1 MDQTWKMTAI
11 LVLAFAIAVQSTE
24 CRLLQQT
31 SGGAQSTYVTTP
43 ANGRSCS
50 TVCQSPLL
58 LANAFK
64 TQPASYAC
72 LAKNGGNSGYQAG
85 AGSTTCIVASGSQ
98 VVEAQDYSCLC
109 LAPNQVPGL
118 SLPDTS
124 GSCTNSCK
132 PYAGEIGTSVTVS
145 DTSICMPTSEAGG
158 TNHFGGLTSGKC
170 SYASGSGVSQTAAY
184 SCVCTYGGSTE
195 PAGPTASNATP
206 PAGLTQ
212 LSTAG

>member
-1 MDQTWKMTAI
+1 MPAACSLCAYPSCKKEVSKTRGKFVVNKC
-11 LVLAFAIAVQSTE
+11 VLQ
-24 CRLLQQT
+24 
-31 SGGAQSTYVTTP
+31 
-43 ANGRSCS
+43 
-50 TVCQSPLL
+50 
-58 LANAFK
+58 
-64 TQPASYAC
+64 
-72 LAKNGGNSGYQAG
+72 
-85 AGSTTCIVASGSQ
+85 
-98 VVEAQDYSCLC
+98 
-109 LAPNQVPGL
+109 APNQVPGL